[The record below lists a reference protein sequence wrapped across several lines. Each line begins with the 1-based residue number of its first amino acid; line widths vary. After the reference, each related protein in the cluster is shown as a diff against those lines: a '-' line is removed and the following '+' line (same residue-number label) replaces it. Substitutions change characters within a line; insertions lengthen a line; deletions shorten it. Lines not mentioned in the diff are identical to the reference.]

1 MFRNL
6 IILAAIV
13 LIVMIVRNRLRTQ
26 IPPIKTGD
34 KQVESVRCAQC
45 KQFLPKTSAVS
56 QGERYF
62 CSADHLKTWQD
73 SQSG

>member
-26 IPPIKTGD
+26 KPPVKTSD
-34 KQVESVRCAQC
+34 KPVDSVRCAQC

-56 QGERYF
+56 LGERYF
-62 CSADHLKTWQD
+62 CNADHLKAWQED
-73 SQSG
+73 SSG